1 MKALRYLIVI
11 TKRKFAQ
18 AYLDFFAEKGVERV
32 FARQCLGSAN
42 DKILEYMSLERSEK
56 VMFSAFV
63 PKDEAARLK
72 KDMLSELFLGENG
85 NGIALTV
92 PVDGIGGITA
102 LRYLNGDK
110 ELTEENDMQECN
122 YCLIVSIVNQGFADA
137 VMDAARKGGARGGT
151 ILKAKGTGADYAR
164 KFFGVSI
171 TEEKEIVYVVARKED
186 RDGIMRA
193 VMDDAGTTSEARG
206 AVFSLPVDSVAG
218 VQSLMN
224 IPESEL

>member
-1 MKALRYLIVI
+1 MTEFKHEVI
-11 TKRKFAQ
+11 
-18 AYLDFFAEKGVERV
+18 LCIIHSG
-32 FARQCLGSAN
+32 
-42 DKILEYMSLERSEK
+42 
-56 VMFSAFV
+56 FS
-63 PKDEAARLK
+63 
-72 KDMLSELFLGENG
+72 
-85 NGIALTV
+85 
-92 PVDGIGGITA
+92 
-102 LRYLNGDK
+102 
-110 ELTEENDMQECN
+110 
-122 YCLIVSIVNQGFADA
+122 DA

-193 VMDDAGTTSEARG
+193 VMDDAGATSEARG